1 MALVSAPSARNLAV
15 GSGNVSTT
23 SGVPQ
28 LAFVNT
34 QAFKRGAA
42 VVVDYA
48 GTAYY
53 FTIADGSDKIWNTVQ
68 AASASVSGKAFK
80 TTDPGTRRGRGTD
93 GVIVP
98 GATHYMYRSPL
109 DNAAIADWPNGPSLT
124 AGPTGP
130 SDGPPPGVGG
140 EA

>member
-28 LAFVNT
+28 LTFVNS
-34 QAFKRGAA
+34 QAFKRGAT

-53 FTIADGSDKIWNTVQ
+53 FTIADGSDTIWNTVQ

-80 TTDPGTRRGRGTD
+80 TTDPGTGRVRGTM
-93 GVIVP
+93 V
-98 GATHYMYRSPL
+98 
-109 DNAAIADWPNGPSLT
+109 
-124 AGPTGP
+124 
-130 SDGPPPGVGG
+130 
-140 EA
+140 